1 MLTEE
6 FNKLPLPER
15 SKVVFGDG
23 KLIDIYDDNKLQK
36 VFYYRLNELK
46 VDVIYDKVNNRLLD
60 VIAWDESKGRVDF
73 LKMPVEYGIVR
84 ES

>member
-6 FNKLPLPER
+6 FNKLPLLER
-15 SKVVFGDG
+15 SKLIFGVG

-36 VFYYRLNELK
+36 VFYYRLNDLK